1 MNTVSPLHTFQPSWY
16 RPPSPPP
23 PILYRPRPPGT
34 GPKLS
39 GPRAPRRPAEALR
52 RRRVRCKRCEAC
64 LRSECGDCIFCRD
77 MKKFG
82 GPGRLKQTC
91 LRRQCLAVSTAAAEL
106 KLLLLVCLPV
116 RPVKMFYASLRV
128 LISFTLPHPV
138 LLFLFCVARFAQ
150 LSGVCRV
157 WRGQSSGRE
166 FHPYTYGVL
175 FLCQDHT
182 P

>member
-1 MNTVSPLHTFQPSWY
+1 MALVHAKFETHTCTYMQPCPEQTVDSKCNTSITCTHTDTMLQHFVKIVSPLLSLQPSWY
-16 RPPSPPP
+16 RPPTPPP
-23 PILYRPRPPGT
+23 PLLYRPRPPGA

-91 LRRQCLAVSTAAAEL
+91 LRRQCLAVSTEAEL
-106 KLLLLVCLPV
+106 SSNYRCCLPV
-116 RPVKMFYASLRV
+116 SPV
-128 LISFTLPHPV
+128 
-138 LLFLFCVARFAQ
+138 
-150 LSGVCRV
+150 
-157 WRGQSSGRE
+157 
-166 FHPYTYGVL
+166 
-175 FLCQDHT
+175 
-182 P
+182 